1 MRTRIAC
8 FESENRSDSP
18 RLTASHG
25 KRASRPEREYRLEV
39 RRDERESSPAG
50 RSAQRPSDR
59 PTDRMKESTPR
70 AAPPNQRLPIPT
82 SFPPRIPSSLF
93 PSNLLVF
100 LPTSPIRGTT
110 PGVHDTRCIP
120 RFHKNPRSNA
130 ILTDVRRNRNP
141 RLNAEPRKDG
151 TVRASFQAWQIGWKF
166 RICCGR
172 VGPTKRRGCVLKDR
186 A

>member
-8 FESENRSDSP
+8 FESENRSDSL

-82 SFPPRIPSSLF
+82 SFPSRIPSSLF

-100 LPTSPIRGTT
+100 LSSIRGTT
-110 PGVHDTRCIP
+110 PGVHNTMHSSISYE
-120 RFHKNPRSNA
+120 FSFEHFTGGRSKKSKSA
-130 ILTDVRRNRNP
+130 TQC
-141 RLNAEPRKDG
+141 
-151 TVRASFQAWQIGWKF
+151 RA
-166 RICCGR
+166 
-172 VGPTKRRGCVLKDR
+172 TKRRYGTRVVPSVANRMEVSHMLR
-186 A
+186 ARWPGKTTWMRA

>member
-93 PSNLLVF
+93 LSNLLVF

-110 PGVHDTRCIP
+110 PGVHNTMHSSISYESSFE
-120 RFHKNPRSNA
+120 RFTGGRSKKSKSA
-130 ILTDVRRNRNP
+130 
-141 RLNAEPRKDG
+141 AQC
-151 TVRASFQAWQIGWKF
+151 RA
-166 RICCGR
+166 
-172 VGPTKRRGCVLKDR
+172 TKRRYGTRVVPSVANRMEVSHMLR
-186 A
+186 ARWPDKTTWMRA

>member
-8 FESENRSDSP
+8 FESENRSDSL

-50 RSAQRPSDR
+50 RSAQRPSDQ

-70 AAPPNQRLPIPT
+70 AAPPNQRLPIFQLLFLLGFPLP
-82 SFPPRIPSSLF
+82 SF
-93 PSNLLVF
+93 LLIFWFFFQRRPFVERR
-100 LPTSPIRGTT
+100 LACTI
-110 PGVHDTRCIP
+110 RCIP
-120 RFHKNPRSNA
+120 RFHMNPRSNA
-130 ILTDVRRNRNP
+130 LLTDVRRNRNP

-166 RICCGR
+166 RMCCGR
-172 VGPTKRRGCVLKDR
+172 VGPAKRRGCVLKDR